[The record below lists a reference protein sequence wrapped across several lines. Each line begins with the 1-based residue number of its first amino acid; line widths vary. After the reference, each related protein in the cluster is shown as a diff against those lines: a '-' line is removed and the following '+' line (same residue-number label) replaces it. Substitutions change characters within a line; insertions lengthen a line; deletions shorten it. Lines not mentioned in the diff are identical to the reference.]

1 MCEPELPLA
10 RQRVRLPAAAA
21 ASAPAPPA
29 ATTRNA
35 RGYLSS
41 REDVSGF
48 DALREAIHLELV
60 PSGTI
65 ELMWVDNISALEWE
79 AHRLRIAKK
88 AALDMGFRRVLETEL
103 RKTPEASA
111 PARNMFGDW
120 VACTLQ
126 EYFAGDP
133 MAIQA
138 VQQAL
143 GGQEVEADLIGRAYL
158 EILGPMASLER
169 LVLACEARR
178 DGMLSN
184 LYARRDLLERQR
196 RLRLAHTETA
206 SGCNESA

>member
-1 MCEPELPLA
+1 MSEPELPLA
-10 RQRVRLPAAAA
+10 RQRVRLPASAAA
-21 ASAPAPPA
+21 SASAPAPPA

-79 AHRLRIAKK
+79 AHRLRCAKK
-88 AALDMGFRRVLETEL
+88 AALDLGVRRVLETEL
-103 RKTPEASA
+103 RKSPEASA
-111 PARNMFGDW
+111 PARNFFGDW
-120 VACTLQ
+120 VASTLQ
-126 EYFAGDP
+126 SYFAGEP
-133 MAIQA
+133 EGIQA

-143 GGQEVEADLIGRAYL
+143 GWQDVEADLIGRAYL

-206 SGCNESA
+206 TG